1 MRTRAVALALAATV
15 AGAAAADPPDIDT
28 LVARMK
34 AALEPPRA
42 SVRQMALSISGE
54 HGGPSQWSLAQ
65 ARKTVDSQGRILT
78 VLLAPASARG
88 IASLIID
95 GTPPETALYTP
106 AVRRVRTLVPQDG
119 YDAFLGSDFT
129 YFDVGFVRRHDAY
142 RLLGAEQ
149 RNGKDAWKIEQIPA
163 GSWFYSKI
171 VSWIDQTT
179 MLPIERD
186 YYSPAGQLWKV
197 QTFDKVVTIDGQPV
211 ALSVTMRD
219 THTGGTSELRT
230 GNLRFGVDMP
240 DAFFERAGL
249 RQAADAPIWKGLE

>member
-1 MRTRAVALALAATV
+1 MRTPAVALALAATV

-42 SVRQMALSISGE
+42 SVRQMTLSISGE

-65 ARKTVDSQGRILT
+65 ARKTVDGQGRILT
-78 VLLAPASARG
+78 VLLTPASARG

-129 YFDVGFVRRHDAY
+129 YFDLGFVRRHDTY

-149 RNGKDAWKIEQIPA
+149 RNGKDAWKIEQIPTS
-163 GSWFYSKI
+163 SWYYSKI

-230 GNLRFGVDMP
+230 ANLRFGVDLP
-240 DAFFERAGL
+240 DSLFERAGL
-249 RQAADAPIWKGLE
+249 RQAADATIWKGLE